1 MNKLITFIGVFCIA
15 LTSCKNTTPSDNTT
29 DITYNGDTVSLSE
42 QSILHSKIK
51 LQVVE
56 LKSFSAE
63 FNTTGT
69 VKAISGQIA
78 EIAPLFDGRIT
89 KSYIKPGQKVNAG
102 TPLFEM
108 YSAEFSET
116 VKDYFQSLQ
125 TKKMKELNLQRQ
137 KDLVQNGVGV
147 AKELEEAE
155 TDYEVALKEY
165 ENAVANLKIL
175 TINPDEISMGQA
187 LKVVSPIAGEVVQT
201 QIVIGQYVKSD
212 AEPLAIVA
220 ELSKIWV
227 VAQVKEKN
235 ISAIN
240 EDDKVEIRT
249 DANPEQLISG
259 TISHISELLDEE
271 TRSVRVLIECD
282 NKDRQLKPGM
292 FANVHFINSPRE
304 SIVIPSTALLQNED
318 QSYVFVQ
325 EGNGKFAKHPVEAV
339 TANQHEVLITS
350 GLKAGDRFVSE
361 GGIYLMGN
369 N

>member
-1 MNKLITFIGVFCIA
+1 MNKLITFIGVFCIV
-15 LTSCKNTTPSDNTT
+15 LTSCKNNAPSPNTT

-42 QSILHSKIK
+42 QSILNSKIK
-51 LQVVE
+51 LQTVE
-56 LKSFSAE
+56 LKNFSVE

-89 KSYIKPGQKVNAG
+89 ESHIKLGQKVNAG

-108 YSAEFSET
+108 YSADFSET

-125 TKKMKELNLQRQ
+125 TKKVKESNFRRQ

-165 ENAVANLKIL
+165 ENAVANLKML
-175 TINPDEISMGQA
+175 HINPNEISMGQA

-201 QIVIGQYVKSD
+201 QIVIGQYVKND

-227 VAQVKEKN
+227 VAQVKEKDIN
-235 ISAIN
+235 AIN
-240 EDDKVEIRT
+240 EEDQVVIRA
-249 DANPEQLISG
+249 DANPEQLIPG

-282 NKDRQLKPGM
+282 NKDRRLKPGM

-304 SIVIPSTALLQNED
+304 SIVIPSSALLQNEEK
-318 QSYVFVQ
+318 SYIFVQ
-325 EGNGKFAKHPVEAV
+325 EGKGMFVKHPVEAV
-339 TANQHEVLITS
+339 TANTQEVLITG